1 MEIYK
6 YITGADGEFTCFSLA
21 KRDAS
26 FRKLI
31 RSGESLKSGWE
42 PIHLIDDGRYHHGD
56 FLLMMGAGLLLFSC
70 RAWSLLEPLI
80 GNDTEALPVSTD
92 SGVDLLAI
100 HLLSTAEVDCLDK
113 ENSKIVYSKLDGRP
127 MSVKKYVFREEMI
140 QDKILFKV
148 PETAH
153 FETFVTEKFKTLVEQ
168 EKLTGLTL
176 QRMA

>member
-1 MEIYK
+1 MKIYK
-6 YITGADGEFTCFSLA
+6 YTTSEEFNGFFLD
-21 KRDAS
+21 KKGAS

-31 RSGESLKSGWE
+31 RSGDSLKSDWE
-42 PIHLIDDGRYHHGD
+42 PIHLKDDGRGCQGD
-56 FLLMMGAGLLLFSC
+56 FSLMMSADLLLFSC
-70 RAWSLLEPLI
+70 RAWSLLEPFI
-80 GNDTEALPVSTD
+80 GNDTEALPVSAN
-92 SGVDLLAI
+92 SRVDLLAI

-127 MSVKKYVFREEMI
+127 MSVRKYMFREEI
-140 QDKILFKV
+140 IREKILFRV

-176 QRMA
+176 RRMA